1 MKISEASEFLG
12 ISTPKLIDEL
22 MSRFPEKDW
31 KPGDEIPEELVEA
44 IDKHSQNYQQQQQL
58 VTSSENE
65 LKTVHLESIEY
76 GILEALEQFKLEHLE
91 LRASIGA
98 VRDWEKYKQTYER
111 TLAEI
116 YQREISDRTSQTE
129 GIVQSLLAARDEGKE
144 ASNKLMGELRRTQL
158 TIQSRMD
165 KLRKLAG

>member
-1 MKISEASEFLG
+1 MKLSEAAEYLG
-12 ISTPKLIDEL
+12 ITTQKLTDEL
-22 MSRFPEKDW
+22 MVKYPEREW
-31 KPGDEIPEELVEA
+31 KAGDEIPDEFVELIEQHAGTYRNQHELTCTEE
-44 IDKHSQNYQQQQQL
+44 N
-58 VTSSENE
+58 SES
-65 LKTVHLESIEY
+65 LQHIQSIEF

-91 LRASIGA
+91 LRASVGA
-98 VRDWEKYKQTYER
+98 IRDWEKYKQTYER

-116 YQREISDRTSQTE
+116 YQREISDRTSKTE
-129 GIVQSLLAARDEGKE
+129 EIVESLLAARDEGKE